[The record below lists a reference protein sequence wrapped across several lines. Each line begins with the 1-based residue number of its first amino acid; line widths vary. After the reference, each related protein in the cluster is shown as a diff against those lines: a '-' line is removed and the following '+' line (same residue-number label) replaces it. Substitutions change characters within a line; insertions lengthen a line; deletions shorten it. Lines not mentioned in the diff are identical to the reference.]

1 MSPLPSLGSCPVVV
15 VGGGASGLMAS
26 LILLS
31 QGVPV
36 TVLER
41 MDRVGKKLL
50 ATGNGR
56 CNLTNLSCDPRRFH
70 GAPRGFLEQVLASFP
85 VEKTLLFFRNLG
97 LEWHEEEEGK
107 VFPLCGQ
114 ASAVLDTLR
123 FEGERLGMKV
133 LASHELTA
141 LRKERSGFRLETPSG
156 FLQAQ
161 RVLMACGG
169 KASPQL
175 GSNGRGYELLR
186 LLGHTLIE
194 PFPALVQLRSS
205 SPYLGALQGQKWR
218 GRLLLKEGRE
228 IRGEASGEVLFTSYG
243 LSGPPVLALSR
254 EASRLL
260 LDKRLPTVSLDL
272 FPELS
277 LQETVHLLER
287 RRAVRP
293 GTPLSERMVGLLPK
307 RFLLPLL
314 REASID
320 PSQSSPSPTP
330 QEALRLAE
338 TVKTWSFPVTGTL
351 GWKESQVTAGGI
363 DTQEVNPESLESRIL
378 PGLFLCGEVLD
389 VDGDCGGF
397 NLQWAWSS
405 GYTAARGL
413 LSSLREPSVLR

>member
-1 MSPLPSLGSCPVVV
+1 
-15 VGGGASGLMAS
+15 
-26 LILLS
+26 
-31 QGVPV
+31 
-36 TVLER
+36 
-41 MDRVGKKLL
+41 
-50 ATGNGR
+50 
-56 CNLTNLSCDPRRFH
+56 
-70 GAPRGFLEQVLASFP
+70 
-85 VEKTLLFFRNLG
+85 
-97 LEWHEEEEGK
+97 
-107 VFPLCGQ
+107 
-114 ASAVLDTLR
+114 
-123 FEGERLGMKV
+123 MKV
-133 LASHELTA
+133 LVSHELTA
-141 LRKERSGFRLETPSG
+141 LRQERSGFRLETPSG
-156 FLQAQ
+156 FLQAR

-260 LDKRLPTVSLDL
+260 LGKKFPTLSLDL

-277 LQETVHLLER
+277 LQETARLLER
-287 RRAVRP
+287 RRTVRP
-293 GTPLSERMVGLLPK
+293 GTPLLDRMVGLLPK

-314 REASID
+314 RDASVD
-320 PSQSSPSPTP
+320 PSQGSPAPTP

-338 TVKTWSFPVTGTL
+338 RIKNWSFPVTGTL
-351 GWKESQVTAGGI
+351 GWKEAQVTAGGI
-363 DTQEVNPESLESRIL
+363 DTGEVNPEALESRVL

-405 GYTAARGL
+405 GYAAARGL
-413 LSSLREPSVLR
+413 LTSLGKETPIRL